1 MAKKSK
7 IVKNDRRRDIVSRY
21 ADRRAELK
29 RIIRA
34 PASTVE
40 QRLAAQRELDR
51 QPRDASP
58 VRLRNRDAVDGRPRG
73 HLRKFGLSRVRVREM
88 AHQGQLP
95 GIRKAS
101 W

>member
-1 MAKKSK
+1 VAKKSK
-7 IVKNDRRRDIVSRY
+7 IVKNDQRRVMVARY

-29 RIIRA
+29 AIIRS
-34 PASTVE
+34 PAGSYE
-40 QRLAAQRELDR
+40 QRLAAQRALAR

-58 VRLRNRDAVDGRPRG
+58 VRIRNRDAVDGRPRG
-73 HLRKFGLSRVRVREM
+73 HLRKFGLSRVRVREL
-88 AHQGQLP
+88 AHEGQLP

>member
-7 IVKNDRRRDIVSRY
+7 IVKNDQRRELVARY
-21 ADRRAELK
+21 AERRAELK
-29 RIIRA
+29 RIIRS
-34 PASTVE
+34 PRSTFD
-40 QRLAAQRELDR
+40 QRLDAQRALAR

-88 AHQGQLP
+88 AHEGQLP

>member
-7 IVKNDRRRDIVSRY
+7 IVANQRRRDIVARH

-29 RIIRA
+29 ETLRS
-34 PASTVE
+34 PKSTP
-40 QRLAAQRELDR
+40 AQREQATGELRR

-58 VRLRNRDAVDGRPRG
+58 TRLRNRDAVDGRPRAY
-73 HLRKFGLSRVRVREM
+73 LRAFGLSRLRLREM
-88 AHQGQLP
+88 AHRGELP
-95 GIRKAS
+95 GVRKSS